1 MTWVPIQNFL
11 NWRNNVRTENE
22 IKAALKKLAVY
33 ENRAY
38 EKYSEAFDVED
49 NLTMAVKLDRLI
61 QIAMKVHAL
70 NWVLGNLDFLEEGT
84 NI

>member
-1 MTWVPIQNFL
+1 M
-11 NWRNNVRTENE
+11 RTESE
-22 IKAALKKLAVY
+22 IKMALRKLAVY
-33 ENRAY
+33 ENKIY
-38 EKYSEAFDVED
+38 KEYSEAFDAED
-49 NLTMAVKLDRLI
+49 KPTMAVKLDRLI